1 MTTPSNPPREPPST
15 QTRLD
20 SNEFEAAK
28 SATQGGFRCGYVAIV
43 GRPNVGK
50 STLVNRILGQ
60 KLCITSRKP
69 QTTRHRIIGIK
80 SDAHSQ
86 LILVDTPGMHGGRT
100 RALNRYLNRTAD
112 GSLSDVDLAVMVI
125 EALKIERDDLRVLE
139 RVAASGLPSM
149 LAVNKVDQVAD
160 KRALLP
166 FLADVSARH
175 TFDEV
180 VPIAARQGSGVDT
193 LEDLMR
199 ERLPVRDA
207 EFDPDQLTDR
217 SMRFVAA
224 ELVREQLIRRL
235 GQELPHRL
243 SVEIERYDESGP
255 LINIDALIWVDSR
268 SQKPIVVGR
277 GGEQL
282 KRAGTEVR
290 RTLESMLGQRV
301 DLRLWVKVQQGWSDD
316 ERALN
321 RLGYVD

>member
-1 MTTPSNPPREPPST
+1 MHDLENAGEDAGS
-15 QTRLD
+15 
-20 SNEFEAAK
+20 
-28 SATQGGFRCGYVAIV
+28 RCGYVAIV

-50 STLVNRILGQ
+50 STLVNRILGH
-60 KLCITSRKP
+60 KLCITSRRP
-69 QTTRHRIIGIK
+69 QTTRHRILGIK
-80 SDAHSQ
+80 STGGSQ
-86 LILVDTPGMHGGRT
+86 LILVDTPGMHSGRT

-112 GSLSDVDLAVMVI
+112 GALLGVDLAVMLV
-125 EALKIERDDLRVLE
+125 EALKFERDDQRVLE
-139 RVAASGLPSM
+139 RVVASALPCL
-149 LAVNKVDQVAD
+149 LAINKVDQVSD
-160 KRALLP
+160 KQRLLP
-166 FLADVSARH
+166 FLADIARRH
-175 TFDEV
+175 SFDEI
-180 VPIAARQGSGVDT
+180 VPIAARQGTGVQT
-193 LEDLMR
+193 LERLMCD
-199 ERLPVRDA
+199 RLPLREP

-255 LINIDALIWVDSR
+255 LVRIDALIWVESR

-277 GGEQL
+277 RGEQL

-290 RTLESMLGQRV
+290 SALESMTGKRV
-301 DLRLWVKVQQGWSDD
+301 DLRLWVKVQQGWTDD